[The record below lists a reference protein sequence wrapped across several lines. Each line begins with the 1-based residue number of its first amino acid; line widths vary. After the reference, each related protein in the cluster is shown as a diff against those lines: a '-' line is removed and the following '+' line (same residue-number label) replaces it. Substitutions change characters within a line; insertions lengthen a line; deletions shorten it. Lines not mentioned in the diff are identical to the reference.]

1 MFDNVPNGLSE
12 EDLDHIF
19 GSESEEE
26 TEENEKTK
34 AFLED
39 LEVDS
44 ERGK

>member
-1 MFDNVPNGLSE
+1 MFDNLPNGLSE

-19 GSESEEE
+19 GGESEEE
-26 TEENEKTK
+26 IEENEKIR

-44 ERGK
+44 ARGK